1 MKVEKNEA
9 CSFDSG
15 ACCDLEEAR
24 RGEERRSSSE
34 GGGRREEDDG
44 DRSIDRSIDG
54 RRRAPFGAYGGN
66 EVSQL
71 VGRGAGSGRGC
82 ARRAEEDGRGR
93 ARQKNEVAL

>member
-1 MKVEKNEA
+1 MTAIVGSAGAGVPPEASALSLGPRSLKVEKNEA

-44 DRSIDRSIDG
+44 DRSIDRSID
-54 RRRAPFGAYGGN
+54 RRKKKSAIRC
-66 EVSQL
+66 V
-71 VGRGAGSGRGC
+71 RW
-82 ARRAEEDGRGR
+82 
-93 ARQKNEVAL
+93 